1 MKIDSFIKANFFL
14 SNFYPTAVTYKG
26 LTYQSSEAAFQAQ
39 KCKEE
44 KDKVAFTEMTPDEA
58 KKAGRR
64 TDMREDWDQIKFDEM
79 YEIVKA
85 KFSQNES
92 LKTRLLAT
100 GDAFLE
106 EGNTWGDKIWGTV
119 NGEGENNLGKIL
131 MRVRAELQ

>member
-1 MKIDSFIKANFFL
+1 MIDSFRGPTFFL
-14 SNFYPTAVTYKG
+14 SNYYEAPVIFEGIRYG
-26 LTYQSSEAAFQAQ
+26 SSEAAFQAQ
-39 KCKEE
+39 KCKED